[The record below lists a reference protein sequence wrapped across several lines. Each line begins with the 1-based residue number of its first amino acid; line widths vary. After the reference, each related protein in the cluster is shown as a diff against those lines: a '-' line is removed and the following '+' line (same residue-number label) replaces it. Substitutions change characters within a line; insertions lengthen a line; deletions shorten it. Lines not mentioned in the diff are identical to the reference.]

1 MTATRRLWIGV
12 GLLSIAGGGL
22 LLALPAVGSGLVPP
36 AVATL
41 LTVAVGAGAVV
52 IAGRRLFESDE
63 PPVRLPS
70 PEFRPRYRTPG
81 SSFAALLDDVSTVGR
96 RAVDESDDWD
106 GDGERVPRER
116 AYAALHDLAIA
127 VLARTE
133 GLDAGTAAERL
144 SEGRWTDDAEAAAFF
159 AEGLRPPLPR
169 RASLPWVRPELPVA
183 RRARHVVAELASRVA
198 ADAPDPSEA
207 DTADPNEV
215 VETTVT
221 DAESGS
227 YWPTADLPRERSTGR
242 TRRVTVA
249 VLLTSAVGV
258 VAGLPGTVLTAAFG
272 VALAG
277 AASVW
282 QPDADLAVSR
292 SVSTRTPAPGE
303 TVEVTVTV
311 RNVGESTVPDLRLLD
326 GVPAGLGV
334 ASGTARF
341 ATALRPGKAASTTYT
356 VEAVPGTHAFEP
368 PVAVVGDVAGARETV
383 QAVEDVDGPAT
394 LDCGFERRGQESE
407 APRPQVTLAPG
418 RRTAGVSG
426 AGVEF
431 DALREYRPGDPP
443 GRIDWNHRAK
453 TGDLATVEFEEP
465 RRPRVVFVLDA
476 RRAAYVAETPHGVP
490 APRHGATAAFA
501 VADGLFES
509 GVPTGLATVGATDCW
524 LHPTTGSAHREAL
537 RERLAGD
544 RAVPWTAPGEETA
557 VRDAAADLAARLSA
571 DAQVVLVTPLCDDG
585 GVSLA
590 RRLDAA
596 GHRVSVV
603 SPDCTVPSSVGGAYG
618 HLTRRERVA
627 TLRSRGVPVRNWDPT
642 TPSSEV
648 SHADG

>member
-1 MTATRRLWIGV
+1 MTSTRRLSVGV
-12 GLLSIAGGGL
+12 GLLSIAVGGL
-22 LLALPAVGSGLVPP
+22 LLALPALGSGLVPR

-41 LTVAVGAGAVV
+41 LTVGVGTVAVV

-63 PPVRLPS
+63 PAVRLPS
-70 PEFRPRYRTPG
+70 PESRPRYRTPG
-81 SSFAALLDDVSTVGR
+81 SSFAGLLDDVSTVGR
-96 RAVDESDDWD
+96 RAVDETDDWD
-106 GDGERVPRER
+106 GDGEFAPRER
-116 AYAALHDLAIA
+116 VSAALHDLAVA

-133 GLDAGTAAERL
+133 GRDAGRAADRL
-144 SEGRWTDDAEAAAFF
+144 ANGRWTDDEDAAAFF

-183 RRARHVVAELASRVA
+183 RRARHVVAELADRA
-198 ADAPDPSEA
+198 GTDAPDPTEGGGLA
-207 DTADPNEV
+207 ATD
-215 VETTVT
+215 
-221 DAESGS
+221 DAETGA

-272 VALAG
+272 VSLAG
-277 AASVW
+277 AARVW
-282 QPDADLAVSR
+282 RPSTDLAVSR

-311 RNVGESTVPDLRLLD
+311 RNVGDSTVPDLRLLD

-334 ASGTARF
+334 DSGTARF
-341 ATALRPGKAASTTYT
+341 ATALRPGKAASTSYT
-356 VEAVPGTHAFEP
+356 VEAVPGTHRFEP

-383 QAVEDVDGPAT
+383 QAVESVDGPAT
-394 LDCGFERRGQESE
+394 LDCGFERRGRESE
-407 APRPQVTLAPG
+407 APRPQVTLASG
-418 RRTAGVSG
+418 SRTAGVSG

-465 RRPRVVFVLDA
+465 RRPRVVVVLDA
-476 RRAAYVAETPHGVP
+476 RRAAYVAETPRGVP
-490 APRHGATAAFA
+490 APRHGAAAAFA
-501 VADGLFES
+501 VADGLLES

-524 LHPTTGSAHREAL
+524 LPPKTGSAHRDAV
-537 RERLAGD
+537 RDRLAGD
-544 RAVPWTAPGEETA
+544 RAVPWTAPSDETVVA
-557 VRDAAADLAARLSA
+557 DAAADLAARLSA

-596 GHRVSVV
+596 GHSVSVV
-603 SPDCTVPSSVGGAYG
+603 SPDCTDPSTVGGAYG
-618 HLTRRERVA
+618 HLTRRERLA
-627 TLRSRGVPVRNWDPT
+627 TLRRRGVPVRDWDPT
-642 TPSSEV
+642 TPISEV
-648 SHADG
+648 AHVER

>member
-1 MTATRRLWIGV
+1 MTSPRRLSVGV
-12 GLLSIAGGGL
+12 GLLSIAVGGL
-22 LLALPAVGSGLVPP
+22 LLALPALGSGLVPRT
-36 AVATL
+36 VATL
-41 LTVAVGAGAVV
+41 LTVGVGATAVV
-52 IAGRRLFESDE
+52 LAGRRLLESDE
-63 PPVRLPS
+63 PPIRLPS
-70 PEFRPRYRTPG
+70 PESRPRYRTPG
-81 SSFAALLDDVSTVGR
+81 SSFAGLLRDVSTVGR
-96 RAVDESDDWD
+96 RAVDDADDWD
-106 GDGERVPRER
+106 GDDERAPRER
-116 AYAALHDLAIA
+116 VYAALHDLAVA

-133 GLDAGTAAERL
+133 GRDAGTAADRL
-144 SEGRWTDDAEAAAFF
+144 ADGRWTDDEDAAAFF
-159 AEGLRPPLPR
+159 TEGLQPPLPR

-183 RRARHVVAELASRVA
+183 RRARHVVTELAGRVA
-198 ADAPDPSEA
+198 GDAPDPSVHTAEGNAA
-207 DTADPNEV
+207 DDG
-215 VETTVT
+215 ET
-221 DAESGS
+221 GP
-227 YWPTADLPRERSTGR
+227 YWPTADLPQERSTGR

-277 AASVW
+277 AARAW
-282 QPDADLAVSR
+282 QPSTDLAVSR
-292 SVSTRTPAPGE
+292 SVSTRTPAPDE

-383 QAVEDVDGPAT
+383 QAVESVDGPAT
-394 LDCGFERRGQESE
+394 LDCGFERRGRAGE

-465 RRPRVVFVLDA
+465 RRPRVVVVLDA

-490 APRHGATAAFA
+490 APRHGAAAAFA
-501 VADGLFES
+501 VADGLLES
-509 GVPTGLATVGATDCW
+509 GVPTGLATVGAAGCW
-524 LHPTTGSAHREAL
+524 LHPATGSAHREAL
-537 RERLAGD
+537 RDRLAGD
-544 RAVPWTAPGEETA
+544 RTVPWTAPSEETVVA
-557 VRDAAADLAARLSA
+557 DAAADLTARLSA
-571 DAQVVLVTPLCDDG
+571 DTQVVLVTPLCDDG

-590 RRLDAA
+590 RRLEAA
-596 GHRVSVV
+596 GQRVSVV
-603 SPDCTVPSSVGGAYG
+603 SPDCTDPSSVGGAYG
-618 HLTRRERVA
+618 HLTRRERIA
-627 TLRSRGVPVRNWDPT
+627 TLRRRDVPVRDWDSS
-642 TPSSEV
+642 TPSPEV
-648 SHADG
+648 SHANG